1 MSLLA
6 SWLASPPPDAAVE
19 ITPGRVSAAT
29 MIVRRARPAIQSFA
43 VEALP
48 ENAIHAALTSPNVVD
63 RAAVAAALSAVVS
76 RLGSRPARVALLIP
90 DVAARVSV
98 LRFEQVPAKRDD
110 LDQLVRW
117 QMRKAAPFPIDD
129 ASVSYTA
136 GLRGADGSG
145 EFIVVLARTD
155 VIKGYEDVCGDLGLH
170 AGLVDVASFAVV
182 NLALATARSTEGD
195 WLVVHMRPE
204 YTSIAIVRSGDL
216 IYFRNRPEDDE
227 ESLTD
232 VVHQTAMY
240 YQDRLAGQ
248 GFTRVLLGGRSGTAV
263 ELRQNLEERLGVPVE
278 SIDPTAA
285 APLSDRVAATP
296 EILDVLSPLTGVLLR
311 TRAGAEVVTT

>member
-195 WLVVHMRPE
+195 WLVVHIAWPGRALRGSCSEGGAARPSNCDR
-204 YTSIAIVRSGDL
+204 TSRNDSVSPWNRLIPQRRHRCPIVLPPHPRFSTC
-216 IYFRNRPEDDE
+216 FRR
-227 ESLTD
+227 
-232 VVHQTAMY
+232 
-240 YQDRLAGQ
+240 
-248 GFTRVLLGGRSGTAV
+248 
-263 ELRQNLEERLGVPVE
+263 
-278 SIDPTAA
+278 
-285 APLSDRVAATP
+285 
-296 EILDVLSPLTGVLLR
+296 
-311 TRAGAEVVTT
+311 